1 VTVAVAVAALLAG
14 VLIGLTGIGGVLVAP
29 ALTEFAAVPVD
40 RAIAASLLG
49 FLIAGI
55 VAAVAHL
62 PGSGLPPVAL
72 GILCAAAAIGAA
84 AGATSLELLPAVAVR
99 LFIAVLA
106 LASGLHALLSP
117 RASSEGELP
126 SRPTLAALGLAVG
139 YGSAVSGTGGPVMLI
154 PLLLALRTPARA
166 AVALGIAAQ
175 LPIVVTATAINAMAS
190 RIDFQLGGMLAVLLA
205 LGTLGGS
212 AAYRHLSGRAT
223 TLSVA
228 VMLVATG
235 VWYGFVTVRGT

>member
-1 VTVAVAVAALLAG
+1 
-14 VLIGLTGIGGVLVAP
+14 
-29 ALTEFAAVPVD
+29 
-40 RAIAASLLG
+40 
-49 FLIAGI
+49 
-55 VAAVAHL
+55 
-62 PGSGLPPVAL
+62 
-72 GILCAAAAIGAA
+72 
-84 AGATSLELLPAVAVR
+84 
-99 LFIAVLA
+99 
-106 LASGLHALLSP
+106 
-117 RASSEGELP
+117 
-126 SRPTLAALGLAVG
+126 
-139 YGSAVSGTGGPVMLI
+139 MLI